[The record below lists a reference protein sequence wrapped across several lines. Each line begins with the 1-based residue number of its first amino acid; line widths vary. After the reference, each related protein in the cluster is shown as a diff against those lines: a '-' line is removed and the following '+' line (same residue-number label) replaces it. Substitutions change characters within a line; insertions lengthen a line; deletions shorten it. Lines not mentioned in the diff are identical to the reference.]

1 MRAKTIRPIWRGHK
15 LTFAMNAPP
24 STDTPARAAPLDLW
38 RAAAAFL
45 HMLQALFG
53 DPRAVAAR
61 NTLTIGTYKMI
72 AAWLRAGEAMM
83 RRLLLIEAAALP
95 KPEPRLQRP
104 GSRQRVRKLMRFEA
118 EHPELWRVSFRC
130 FADAPR
136 RAAPTARRARQS
148 QNTQTQKLRSAWPL
162 AERYEALLRVFNDPS
177 ACARRLARR
186 LHAAPQRTAALLR
199 TPPEAE
205 ARIERFAELTAA
217 ATAQALR
224 FNSS

>member
-1 MRAKTIRPIWRGHK
+1 
-15 LTFAMNAPP
+15 MNATP

-45 HMLQALFG
+45 HMLHALFG
-53 DPRAVAAR
+53 DPGAIASRS
-61 NTLTIGTYKMI
+61 TLTIVTYRMI

-104 GSRQRVRKLMRFEA
+104 VSRTRVRKLMGFEA

-136 RAAPTARRARQS
+136 RSTPTARFSRRDQRA
-148 QNTQTQKLRSAWPL
+148 QTQKLRSAWPL

-177 ACARRLARR
+177 AYARRLARR
-186 LHAAPQRTAALLR
+186 LHAAPQRTAALMR
-199 TPPEAE
+199 APPEAE
-205 ARIERFAELTAA
+205 TRVERFAELTAA
-217 ATAQALR
+217 ATTQAMR

>member
-1 MRAKTIRPIWRGHK
+1 
-15 LTFAMNAPP
+15 MNATP
-24 STDTPARAAPLDLW
+24 STDTPARTAPLDLW

-53 DPRAVAAR
+53 DPGAIASRS
-61 NTLTIGTYKMI
+61 TLTIVTYKMI

-83 RRLLLIEAAALP
+83 RRLLLIEAAAFP
-95 KPEPRLQRP
+95 KPKPRLQP
-104 GSRQRVRKLMRFEA
+104 PASHTRVRKLMRFEA

-130 FADAPR
+130 FADAPS
-136 RAAPTARRARQS
+136 RATPTARFSRRDRRARS
-148 QNTQTQKLRSAWPL
+148 PKLRSAWPL

-205 ARIERFAELTAA
+205 TRVERFAELTAA
-217 ATAQALR
+217 ATTQAMR

>member
-1 MRAKTIRPIWRGHK
+1 
-15 LTFAMNAPP
+15 MNATP

-45 HMLQALFG
+45 HMLYALFG
-53 DPRAVAAR
+53 DPGAIAAR
-61 NTLTIGTYKMI
+61 NALTVVTYKMI
-72 AAWLRAGEAMM
+72 VAWLRAGEAMM

-104 GSRQRVRKLMRFEA
+104 GSRQRARKLMHFEA

-136 RAAPTARRARQS
+136 RATPTARFSRGDRRARS
-148 QNTQTQKLRSAWPL
+148 PKLRSAWPL

-177 ACARRLARR
+177 ACVRRLARR
-186 LHAAPQRTAALLR
+186 LHAAPHRTAALLR

-205 ARIERFAELTAA
+205 SRVERFAELTAV
-217 ATAQALR
+217 ATAQAMR

>member
-1 MRAKTIRPIWRGHK
+1 
-15 LTFAMNAPP
+15 MNAPP

-45 HMLQALFG
+45 HMLHALFG
-53 DPRAVAAR
+53 DPRAIAAR
-61 NTLTIGTYKMI
+61 NTLTVVTYKMI
-72 AAWLRAGEAMM
+72 ATWLRAGEAMM
-83 RRLLLIEAAALP
+83 RRLLLIEAAAFP
-95 KPEPRLQRP
+95 KPEARP
-104 GSRQRVRKLMRFEA
+104 LRPSSRTRVRKLMRFEA

-130 FADAPR
+130 FADAPPR
-136 RAAPTARRARQS
+136 STPTARFSRRDQHARS
-148 QNTQTQKLRSAWPL
+148 PKLRSAWPL

-186 LHAAPQRTAALLR
+186 LHAAPHRTAALLR

-205 ARIERFAELTAA
+205 SRVERFAELTAA
-217 ATAQALR
+217 ATTQAMR